1 MSFPSWRCRSQ
12 TLCILTLL
20 CELVS
25 QERFT
30 IIHSSG
36 FAQSQSPRHFEQPSG
51 AKDLLFADVKESGS
65 PSRLES
71 TQNGNFIYPGE
82 ISDTRGQLLS
92 ANWGRIPKAVHPAT
106 VAISWCLR
114 GGFPASLCSTSFIA
128 RLAAVIAPPVD
139 DCGPS
144 ESVFAKK
151 IRSNGS
157 RTSGWVCV

>member
-1 MSFPSWRCRSQ
+1 MAMLRIPELNVISFLEVPQPDALYPYFTMRAC
-12 TLCILTLL
+12 
-20 CELVS
+20 VS

-92 ANWGRIPKAVHPAT
+92 ANWGRIPK
-106 VAISWCLR
+106 
-114 GGFPASLCSTSFIA
+114 
-128 RLAAVIAPPVD
+128 
-139 DCGPS
+139 
-144 ESVFAKK
+144 
-151 IRSNGS
+151 
-157 RTSGWVCV
+157 